1 MIKVAVDAMGGDNAP
16 VCNVK
21 GAILA
26 LQENKDI
33 EIILIGKEELI
44 QPILSQEK
52 ADMARIHVVN
62 AREVIETGDEPAISV
77 LKKKDSSLVLGM
89 KMLKNGEADAFV
101 SAGSSGAIL
110 VGGQIIAGYVGG
122 VRRAPLAVEI
132 PTVKGTSLLLDCG
145 ANVDAR
151 PEQILQ
157 FAVMGSLYAKYIMNI
172 PNPSV
177 GLLNIGTEPYKGNA
191 LTREAYPLLEACDQI
206 NFMGNA
212 EVRELPFGEADVY
225 VCEAFAGNVALKTFE
240 GTAKALMS
248 QIKSALMSSVSGKM
262 GGLLIKSSLKG
273 LLQSF
278 DASTA
283 GGAPLLGLSGL
294 VIKAHGNSTE
304 VQIKNAIIQC
314 IKFTENDLK
323 DKIAKAIPA

>member
-16 VCNVK
+16 GCNVK

-132 PTVKGTSLLLDCG
+132 PTVKGTSL
-145 ANVDAR
+145 
-151 PEQILQ
+151 
-157 FAVMGSLYAKYIMNI
+157 
-172 PNPSV
+172 
-177 GLLNIGTEPYKGNA
+177 
-191 LTREAYPLLEACDQI
+191 
-206 NFMGNA
+206 
-212 EVRELPFGEADVY
+212 
-225 VCEAFAGNVALKTFE
+225 
-240 GTAKALMS
+240 
-248 QIKSALMSSVSGKM
+248 
-262 GGLLIKSSLKG
+262 
-273 LLQSF
+273 
-278 DASTA
+278 
-283 GGAPLLGLSGL
+283 
-294 VIKAHGNSTE
+294 
-304 VQIKNAIIQC
+304 
-314 IKFTENDLK
+314 
-323 DKIAKAIPA
+323 